1 MPPNVFTD
9 ELIRSRE
16 ALGMSQTGLARHTG
30 ISLSSLNRWEQGG
43 SLPRREN
50 AERLDHALQAE
61 GRLLA
66 RFDEAKDGFT
76 VPPWAR
82 DLVSIEAAARTVH
95 VVALALVPGYLQS
108 PLYAA
113 MLFRASR
120 PWSPDTEIERLV
132 RLRCQRLDQLP
143 ELRVTAVFPVSALD
157 PLPPDVRTEQVATL
171 RRWVSTG
178 RVTLHLVPRES
189 LLLVPT
195 APVMVFQLANGE
207 QVISSDHA
215 TGSVV
220 AETSMHPRLTSMV
233 STALAAALPSR
244 MSLEVLE
251 GLA

>member
-1 MPPNVFTD
+1 MPPNVFTA
-9 ELIRSRE
+9 ELIRSRK
-16 ALGMSQTGLARHTG
+16 ALGMTQTQLARSAN

-50 AERLDHALQAE
+50 AERLDHELRTE

-82 DLVSIEAAARTVH
+82 DLVSIETAARTVH

-108 PLYAA
+108 PLYAS

-120 PWSPDTEIERLV
+120 PWAPDAEIGRLV
-132 RLRCQRLDQLP
+132 RLRCQRLEQLP
-143 ELRVTAVFPVSALD
+143 DLRVTAVFPVSAID
-157 PLPPDVRTEQVATL
+157 SLPPEIRTEQVAAL
-171 RRWVSTG
+171 QRWVSTG
-178 RVTLHLVPRES
+178 RVTLHLVPHES

-195 APVMVFQLANGE
+195 APVMVFQLENGE

-251 GLA
+251 GLT